1 MTNVNLKRRA
11 NTERGGASPGANGGK
26 AIPARFRGDPEVW
39 AGWLYF
45 REGLTQSDIADVMG
59 ISRATVN
66 GYIAGARARGIV
78 TVTME
83 PNWLSSISLS
93 EALAA
98 RFGLKEAV
106 VIPDR
111 RDPDMAATRI
121 GMAGAALLSSVLEPG
136 DVLGV
141 AWGRTVF
148 SLAQHADPTPDS
160 GLAVVQITGG
170 TTATFDFSPELCA
183 ALLAERLNARCI
195 HITAPARVS
204 SPAVR
209 DILLKEPIVGEQLAI
224 VKGAR
229 KLVFGIC
236 NTEPDSLIYTSGVAR
251 HDRTPVHGGERA
263 SAVIAG
269 RFMASDGAPIRDD
282 YDETVVGLTLDEIR
296 RADVRIAVAGG
307 LNKVEAIRA
316 ALNGGY
322 ATVIVTDAP
331 TAKAL
336 LGEAGQSM

>member
-1 MTNVNLKRRA
+1 MTNVNVKRRA
-11 NTERGGASPGANGGK
+11 NTERGGAAGST

-66 GYIAGARARGIV
+66 GYIAEARARGIV

-83 PNWLSSISLS
+83 PGWLSSISLA
-93 EALAA
+93 EALSG

-106 VIPDR
+106 VIPDG
-111 RDPDMAATRI
+111 RDADMVATRV
-121 GMAGAALLSSVLEPG
+121 GMAGAALLASVLEPG
-136 DVLGV
+136 DTLGV

-209 DILLKEPIVGEQLAI
+209 DILLDEPIIGEQLAI

-251 HDRTPVHGGERA
+251 YGQTPVRGGERA
-263 SAVIAG
+263 AAVVAG
-269 RFMASDGAPIRDD
+269 RFMSCDGTPVRDD
-282 YDETVVGLTLDEIR
+282 YDETVIGLTLDEIK
-296 RADVRIAVAGG
+296 RADMRIAVAGG

-316 ALNGGY
+316 VLNGGY
-322 ATVIVTDAP
+322 ATVLVTDAP

-336 LGEAGQSM
+336 LADTGQST